1 MIDVT
6 SCLVLAAT
14 FGSFGCR
21 LKHNPVEHPPKGALL
36 YGGRD
41 NAGRLIIRG
50 WLFINT
56 DDRERVEGEWCLDRI
71 GSPDD
76 IGPQIGLG
84 RLRGRLD
91 GDHLSLNL
99 NPGFMDFNVSLTGTF
114 DAVSF
119 RGTWRY
125 TTLQGIVNEGPFA
138 AVKEECGAGKPER
151 I

>member
-1 MIDVT
+1 MIDFT
-6 SCLVLAAT
+6 GCLLLAAT

-21 LKHNPVEHPPKGALL
+21 LKHNPIEHPPKGALR
-36 YGGRD
+36 YRGRD
-41 NAGRLIIRG
+41 SAGKLVIRG
-50 WLFINT
+50 WLLINA
-56 DDRERVEGEWCLDRI
+56 DDVERVEGEWCLDRV

-91 GDHLSLNL
+91 GARLSLNL
-99 NPGFMDFNVSLTGTF
+99 NPGFQDFNVSLDGTF

-125 TTLQGIVNEGPFA
+125 STIRGIVGEGPFE
-138 AVKEECGAGKPER
+138 AVKKEL
-151 I
+151 

>member
-6 SCLVLAAT
+6 SCFVMAAT

-21 LKHNPVEHPPKGALL
+21 LKHNPIEHPPKGAFL
-36 YGGRD
+36 YRGYDLGGT
-41 NAGRLIIRG
+41 LIIKG
-50 WLFINT
+50 WLAMNA
-56 DDRERVEGEWCLDRI
+56 DDAERVEGEWCLDRV
-71 GSPDD
+71 GAPDD

-91 GDHLSLNL
+91 GTQLSLNL
-99 NPGFMDFNVSLTGTF
+99 NPGFMDFNVSLAGAL

-125 TTLQGIVNEGPFA
+125 STIRGMVNEGAFEA
-138 AVKEECGAGKPER
+138 IKP
-151 I
+151 